1 MTSVNLAMLANTTD
15 EELIKI
21 CTFNKPLSEFE
32 PVDHLIVE
40 LVKRLEAA
48 KEHATG
54 YDNLLNDLKKLK
66 ENLTEIKKQVE
77 ESDDLFKDIIEDHD
91 QD

>member
-1 MTSVNLAMLANTTD
+1 MTSINLAMLTNTTD

-21 CTFNKPLSEFE
+21 CNISKPESEFE
-32 PVDHLIVE
+32 PVDYLVVE

-54 YDNLLNDLKKLK
+54 YDNLLTDLKKLK
-66 ENLTEIKKQVE
+66 EDFTEIKKQVE
-77 ESDDLFKDIIEDHD
+77 DTDGLFKDLIEDHD

>member
-1 MTSVNLAMLANTTD
+1 MTTINLALVTNATD

-21 CTFNKPLSEFE
+21 CTFNKPESEFE
-32 PVDHLIVE
+32 PVDYLIVE
-40 LVKRLEAA
+40 LVKRLEAS

-54 YDNLLNDLKKLK
+54 YDNLLSDLKKIK
-66 ENLTEIKKQVE
+66 EDLTEIKGQVE
-77 ESDDLFKDIIEDHD
+77 KTDDLFKDLIEDHD